1 MPTFRRQNVTGTTL
15 PGAGPSGTLGS
26 MLRRALIPLGWTAV
40 SALALGVANTY
51 RFQISTHRAPL
62 WGLTRPVRVAHLS
75 DLHYGVFMRRRSVRR
90 WVQATRRAQPDVI
103 VVTGDFLD
111 SGVGRRR
118 HSTLLA
124 ELARLRA
131 PLGVYAVWGNH
142 DWTSLNTNAARQR
155 FAEQLQAAGVRLINN
170 AGVQVRDDLF
180 VAGVDDWWFGQQDL
194 DAALRDHAGGA
205 VVLLAH
211 NPDYLSQVP
220 AWVGLTLS
228 GHTHGGQVRLPLIGP
243 LKRRSTLLNVLRGW
257 VRGDRVVQSPAEG
270 TPGEIPAGQA
280 LGFVSRGL
288 GVSGVPLRWDCPA
301 ELVILELH
309 APNGT

>member
-1 MPTFRRQNVTGTTL
+1 MY
-15 PGAGPSGTLGS
+15 
-26 MLRRALIPLGWTAV
+26 RRALTNTIGWTAAG
-40 SALALGVANTY
+40 ALALGVANTY
-51 RFQISTHRAPL
+51 RFQTTTHRAALP
-62 WGLTRPVRVAHLS
+62 GLTRPVRIAHLS

-90 WVQATRRAQPDVI
+90 WVQATREASPDVI

-118 HSTLLA
+118 HGKLLA
-124 ELARLRA
+124 ELAQLHA

-142 DWTSLNTNAARQR
+142 DWTSLNTNATRQQ
-155 FAEQLQAAGVRLINN
+155 FAEQLTRVGVRLINN

-228 GHTHGGQVRLPLIGP
+228 GHTHGGQVRLPLMGP

-270 TPGEIPAGQA
+270 TPGVTPGGQA

-288 GVSGVPLRWDCPA
+288 GVTGVPLRWDCPA
-301 ELVILELH
+301 ELVLLDLH
-309 APNGT
+309 APEDPGSGQVAITS

>member
-1 MPTFRRQNVTGTTL
+1 MY
-15 PGAGPSGTLGS
+15 
-26 MLRRALIPLGWTAV
+26 RRALTNTIGWTAAG
-40 SALALGVANTY
+40 ALALGVANTY
-51 RFQISTHRAPL
+51 RFQTTTHRAALP
-62 WGLTRPVRVAHLS
+62 GLTRPVRIAHLS

-90 WVQATRRAQPDVI
+90 WVQATRAASPDVI

-118 HSTLLA
+118 HGKLLA
-124 ELARLRA
+124 ELAQLHA

-142 DWTSLNTNAARQR
+142 DWTSLNTNATRQQ
-155 FAEQLQAAGVRLINN
+155 FAEQLTRVGVRLINN

-228 GHTHGGQVRLPLIGP
+228 GHTHGGQVRLPLVGP

-270 TPGEIPAGQA
+270 TPGVTPGGQA

-288 GVSGVPLRWDCPA
+288 GVTGVPLRWDCPA
-301 ELVILELH
+301 ELVLLDLH
-309 APNGT
+309 APEDPGSGQVAITS

>member
-1 MPTFRRQNVTGTTL
+1 
-15 PGAGPSGTLGS
+15 
-26 MLRRALIPLGWTAV
+26 MLRRALSTLGWTAAGV
-40 SALALGVANTY
+40 AALGVANTY
-51 RFQISTHRAPL
+51 RFQITTHRAPL
-62 WGLTRPVRVAHLS
+62 PGLTRPVRIAHLS

-90 WVQATRRAQPDVI
+90 WVQATRQARPDVI

-118 HSTLLA
+118 HGKLLA
-124 ELARLRA
+124 ELAHLHA

-142 DWTSLNTNAARQR
+142 DWTSLNTNATRQD
-155 FAEQLQAAGVRLINN
+155 FAEQLAGVGVRLINN

-194 DAALRDHAGGA
+194 AAALGEHAGGA

-228 GHTHGGQVRLPLIGP
+228 GHTHGGQVRLPLFGP

-257 VRGDRVVQSPAEG
+257 VRGDRIVQSPAEG
-270 TPGEIPAGQA
+270 TPAPTPNGQA

-288 GVSGVPLRWDCPA
+288 GVTGVPLRWDCPA
-301 ELVILELH
+301 ELVLLDLH
-309 APNGT
+309 EPT